1 MSDES
6 VKLLRSYRGGSVAA
20 AVRAIREHGNFRTIP
35 TTNIAASQINTE
47 IGRPFNY
54 GFSINDPVVRRLAGR
69 PSGQIAFSDFAGKT
83 DNVIIREDWID
94 SSRAF
99 TLDPLCTKFY
109 FEIVAGGGGG
119 GGAAI
124 YDMGGGGAGDWD
136 AGQGSGGGG
145 AGQFKSGWITVT
157 DRNLYLV
164 IGAGGA
170 GGTQTRPARG
180 HDLRAG
186 YAGTSGEWGGNT
198 DIRIGS
204 AGGTVLA
211 WAQGGEGG
219 HSGSGNA
226 WDGYSGSG
234 GKDGDGNAGGAGF
247 KVTSADV
254 NKNTYGNN
262 GAGGAGG
269 SGSCVPLTDQGY
281 DGLDR
286 YASRGGNGGRAG
298 DNGGGRDMTQGE
310 HKCGI
315 GSCGGGGG
323 KSAAP
328 WGGNGG
334 RGGAASRRSKSNGNW
349 LYYQASHATGYG
361 NGGGGACKAV
371 YSSYNAIAGNGSNG
385 RVYIKQYTR

>member
-99 TLDPLCTKFY
+99 TLDPLCTKIY

-119 GGAAI
+119 GGAAM
-124 YDMGGGGAGDWD
+124 YDAGGHGDWD
-136 AGQGSGGGG
+136 GGQGSGGGG
-145 AGQFKSGWITVT
+145 AGQFKTGWITVT

-164 IGAGGA
+164 VGAGGA
-170 GGTQTRPARG
+170 GGQTGRPRNI
-180 HDLRAG
+180 
-186 YAGTSGEWGGNT
+186 GTRQGWGGNKGAWGGNT

-219 HSGSGNA
+219 NPASGDA
-226 WDGYSGSG
+226 WGGISGSG
-234 GKDGDGNAGGAGF
+234 GKDGDGNAGGAGIYP
-247 KVTSADV
+247 KLNQA
-254 NKNTYGNN
+254 TYGND

-269 SGSCVPLTDQGY
+269 SGSNICYTDQGY

-286 YASRGGNGGRAG
+286 YPARGGNGGRAG
-298 DNGGGRDMTQGE
+298 NNGGGRDMSSWDH
-310 HKCGI
+310 HKGLQ
-315 GSCGGGGG
+315 SCGGGGG

-328 WGGNGG
+328 WGGSGG
-334 RGGAASRRSKSNGNW
+334 RGGASSRRARGDGNW
-349 LYYQASHATGYG
+349 LYYNASHATGYG
-361 NGGGGACKAV
+361 NGGGGATKSI
-371 YSSYNAIAGNGSNG
+371 YSYYDAIAGNGSSG